1 MVGYCIKEDRG
12 IKVVRPRIFLY
23 TRLAFFAILFF
34 DGGSGTGSA
43 ALSKKRRTAGRKGC
57 PFVDTLVRFDA
68 WDLSCKAPFGAV
80 STGTEI
86 MLRVSVAKTLHPL
99 RVYVILRKDGMNNM
113 TVTEDQF
120 YSNVTDPGSQRRIL
134 FSQVSSSFQMKTYE
148 VRFTVEEEELYFY
161 GT

>member
-1 MVGYCIKEDRG
+1 M
-12 IKVVRPRIFLY
+12 
-23 TRLAFFAILFF
+23 
-34 DGGSGTGSA
+34 
-43 ALSKKRRTAGRKGC
+43 
-57 PFVDTLVRFDA
+57 DTLVRFDA

-86 MLRVSVAKTLHPL
+86 MLRVSVAKTLRPL

-120 YSNVTDPGSQRRIL
+120 YSNVTDPGSQRGIL

-148 VRFTVEEEELYFY
+148 VRFTVEEEGLYFY
-161 GT
+161 RFEIETQKETVYVGMGENARHDFDIRVYQHGAVMESEAVFPQKRVA